1 MILKR
6 YWYSGG
12 FNITAPLKCGTRWL
26 ADYTEPL
33 GFSKYESHYELSKLY
48 VGKDKINYFLYREP
62 SEHFITALHTEV
74 LTYAREKNLESLNL
88 KPIVDRFKINYG
100 EHWSLN
106 LWEKLYEDIP
116 NMERNFDFVN
126 LKNLSKLFNNKFPH
140 KKEEYDF
147 LNNKLHLTKPELLI
161 KLKKEYPNE
170 WIYFNEIIKK
180 ETVIMNKVIYQSK
193 KMNYGL

>member
-1 MILKR
+1 M
-6 YWYSGG
+6 
-12 FNITAPLKCGTRWL
+12 
-26 ADYTEPL
+26 
-33 GFSKYESHYELSKLY
+33 
-48 VGKDKINYFLYREP
+48 
-62 SEHFITALHTEV
+62 
-74 LTYAREKNLESLNL
+74 
-88 KPIVDRFKINYG
+88 
-100 EHWSLN
+100 
-106 LWEKLYEDIP
+106 YEDIP

-126 LKNLSKLFNNKFPH
+126 LKNLSKLFDNKFPH